1 MSQKYDKYSTVC
13 RKMRKLDMKVWFSL
27 AFIGS
32 LFLLGNLVAVAQE
45 PPQAQPQV
53 REREA
58 PQVVGRDYTALL
70 EGLFAPITEQL
81 KLTKEQEFRIIA
93 IIIESEVK
101 SDSAMRR
108 FDDLERLLAEHALGN
123 PLDEPKIQALVEE
136 EAELLSQMI
145 NTRVHAYAT
154 IYQVLTPEQRA
165 LVMRKLLGRN
175 KIDADLG
182 AISIY

>member
-1 MSQKYDKYSTVC
+1 
-13 RKMRKLDMKVWFSL
+13 
-27 AFIGS
+27 
-32 LFLLGNLVAVAQE
+32 
-45 PPQAQPQV
+45 
-53 REREA
+53 
-58 PQVVGRDYTALL
+58 LL

-93 IIIESEVK
+93 IIIESEAK

-108 FDDLERLLAEHALGN
+108 FDDLERLLAENALGN

-145 NTRVHAYAT
+145 NRRVHAYAT
-154 IYQVLTPEQRA
+154 IYQVLTPDQRA

-175 KIDADLG
+175 QMDADLG